1 MKKRIAIP
9 VIAVLAIMLIVG
21 GYFLWQQTSKLTDE
35 LTEAK
40 SEISALEGNVSTL
53 EGNVVTLKTK
63 LADSEAE
70 VSTLDADLSA
80 AQSRISSLQS
90 DLITAESERHSLKQ
104 EADSLRLRVSSLNEE
119 VATLNEE
126 VGSLSEEIILLEG
139 SLELYRDTYGEM
151 YSGVQP
157 PYLLSLGRYVHL
169 INNEEATNPTWAE
182 LKDFLHSDRT
192 DGNPYIEW
200 QYMCGSFAEDVHNNA
215 EKAGIRA
222 AFASIL
228 SEDLTTPHA
237 LNAFKTTDGG
247 LVFIDCTGLK
257 PSKEGPHHLDTRVV
271 VKLGKE
277 LRAHLLFADAWRI
290 IPGSGKIVKTIEIY
304 W

>member
-1 MKKRIAIP
+1 MNKRIAIP
-9 VIAVLAIMLIVG
+9 VIAVLAIVLIVG

-53 EGNVVTLKTK
+53 EGNVATLETK

-70 VSTLDADLSA
+70 VSTLEADLSA

-90 DLITAESERHSLKQ
+90 DLTTAESERDSLKQ
-104 EADSLRLRVSSLNEE
+104 EADSLSLRVSSLS
-119 VATLNEE
+119 EE
-126 VGSLSEEIILLEG
+126 VGSLSEEITLLAG

-157 PYLLSLGRYVHL
+157 PYLLSLERYVRL

-192 DGNPYIEW
+192 DGNPYIEG

-215 EKAGIRA
+215 EEAGIRA
-222 AFASIL
+222 ALVGISF
-228 SEDLTTPHA
+228 EDPTIPSHA

-247 LVFIDCTGLK
+247 LFFIDCTGLE
-257 PSKEGPHHLDTRVV
+257 PSEKGPYHLDTRAV

-277 LRAHLLFADAWRI
+277 LRCHLLFAEGWRM
-290 IPGSGKIVKTIEIY
+290 IPGSGRIVKTIEIY

>member
-1 MKKRIAIP
+1 MNKRIAIP
-9 VIAVLAIMLIVG
+9 VIAVLVIVLIVG

-35 LTEAK
+35 LTEAE
-40 SEISALEGNVSTL
+40 SEIATL
-53 EGNVVTLKTK
+53 EGNVATLETK
-63 LADSEAE
+63 LADLEAE
-70 VSTLDADLSA
+70 VSTLEADLSA
-80 AQSRISSLQS
+80 AQSRISSLQN
-90 DLITAESERHSLKQ
+90 DLTTAKSERDSLKQ
-104 EADSLRLRVSSLNEE
+104 EADSLRLRVFSLS
-119 VATLNEE
+119 EE
-126 VGSLSEEIILLEG
+126 VGSLSEEIILLAG

-157 PYLLSLGRYVHL
+157 PYRISLGRYARL

-192 DGNPYIEW
+192 DGNPYIEG

-215 EKAGIRA
+215 EEAGIRA
-222 AFASIL
+222 AFVGISF
-228 SEDLTTPHA
+228 EDPTIPSHA

-247 LVFIDCTGLK
+247 LFFISCTGQEA
-257 PSKEGPHHLDTRVV
+257 SQAGPYHCDARVV

-277 LRAHLLFADAWRI
+277 YRAKLIFQQGWRI
-290 IPGSGKIVKTIEIY
+290 ILGSGKIVKTIEIY

>member
-1 MKKRIAIP
+1 MNKWIAIP
-9 VIAVLAIMLIVG
+9 VIAVLAIVLIVG

-35 LTEAK
+35 LTETE
-40 SEISALEGNVSTL
+40 SEIATL
-53 EGNVVTLKTK
+53 EGNVATLETK

-70 VSTLDADLSA
+70 VSTLEADLFA

-90 DLITAESERHSLKQ
+90 DLTTAESERDSLKQ
-104 EADSLRLRVSSLNEE
+104 EADSLRLRVSSLS
-119 VATLNEE
+119 EE

-139 SLELYRDTYGEM
+139 SLELYRNTYGEM

-157 PYLLSLGRYVHL
+157 PYRLRLGRDVHL
-169 INNEEATNPTWAE
+169 INNKEVTNPTWAE

-192 DGNPYIEW
+192 DGNPYIEG
-200 QYMCGSFAEDVHNNA
+200 QYTCGSFAEDVHNNA
-215 EKAGIRA
+215 EEAGIRA
-222 AFASIL
+222 AFVGIHF
-228 SEDLTTPHA
+228 EDPTIPSHA

-247 LVFIDCTGLK
+247 LFFIDCTGLK
-257 PSKEGPHHLDTRVV
+257 PSEEGPHHLDTRVV

>member
-1 MKKRIAIP
+1 MNKRIAIP
-9 VIAVLAIMLIVG
+9 VIAVLVIVLIVG
-21 GYFLWQQTSKLTDE
+21 GYFLWQQTSKLT
-35 LTEAK
+35 EAE

-53 EGNVVTLKTK
+53 EGNVATLETK

-70 VSTLDADLSA
+70 VSTLEADLSA

-90 DLITAESERHSLKQ
+90 DLTTAESERDSLKQ
-104 EADSLRLRVSSLNEE
+104 EADSLGLRVSSLSEE
-119 VATLNEE
+119 VAMLNEE
-126 VGSLSEEIILLEG
+126 VGSLSEEIILLAG

-157 PYLLSLGRYVHL
+157 PYLLSLGRDVRL

-192 DGNPYIEW
+192 DGNPYIEG

-215 EKAGIRA
+215 EEVGIRA
-222 AFASIL
+222 ALVGISF
-228 SEDLTTPHA
+228 EDPTIPSHA

-247 LVFIDCTGLK
+247 LFFIDCTGLE
-257 PSKEGPHHLDTRVV
+257 PSEEGPYHLDTRVV

-277 LRAHLLFADAWRI
+277 LIARLLFADAWRI
-290 IPGSGKIVKTIEIY
+290 IPGSGRIVKTIEIY

>member
-1 MKKRIAIP
+1 MNKRIAIP
-9 VIAVLAIMLIVG
+9 VIAVLAIVLIVG

-53 EGNVVTLKTK
+53 EGNVATLETK

-70 VSTLDADLSA
+70 VSTLEADLSA

-90 DLITAESERHSLKQ
+90 DLTTAESERDSLKQ
-104 EADSLRLRVSSLNEE
+104 EADSLSLRVSSLS
-119 VATLNEE
+119 EE
-126 VGSLSEEIILLEG
+126 VGSLSEEITLLAG

-157 PYLLSLGRYVHL
+157 PYLLSLGRDMRL

-192 DGNPYIEW
+192 DGNPYIEG

-215 EKAGIRA
+215 EEAGIRA
-222 AFASIL
+222 ALVGISF
-228 SEDLTTPHA
+228 EDPTIPSHA

-247 LVFIDCTGLK
+247 LFFIDCTGLE
-257 PSKEGPHHLDTRVV
+257 PSEKGPYHLDTRAV

-277 LRAHLLFADAWRI
+277 LRRHLLFAEGWRM
-290 IPGSGKIVKTIEIY
+290 IPGSGRIVKTIEIY

>member
-1 MKKRIAIP
+1 MNKRIAIP
-9 VIAVLAIMLIVG
+9 VIAVLVIVLIVG

-35 LTEAK
+35 LTEAE
-40 SEISALEGNVSTL
+40 SEIATL
-53 EGNVVTLKTK
+53 EGNVATLETK

-70 VSTLDADLSA
+70 VSTLEAALSG

-90 DLITAESERHSLKQ
+90 DLTTAESDRDSLKQ
-104 EADSLRLRVSSLNEE
+104 EAGSLRLRMSSLSEE
-119 VATLNEE
+119 VAMLNEE
-126 VGSLSEEIILLEG
+126 VGSLSEEIILLAG

-157 PYLLSLGRYVHL
+157 PYLLSLGRDMRL

-182 LKDFLHSDRT
+182 LKDFLQSDRT
-192 DGNPYIEW
+192 DGNPYIEG

-215 EKAGIRA
+215 EEAGIRA
-222 AFASIL
+222 ALVGISF
-228 SEDLTTPHA
+228 EDPTIPSHV

-247 LVFIDCTGLK
+247 LFFIDCTGLE
-257 PSKEGPHHLDTRVV
+257 PSKEGPYHLDTRVV

-277 LRAHLLFADAWRI
+277 LRHHLLFAEGWRM
-290 IPGSGKIVKTIEIY
+290 IPSSGYIVKTIEIY